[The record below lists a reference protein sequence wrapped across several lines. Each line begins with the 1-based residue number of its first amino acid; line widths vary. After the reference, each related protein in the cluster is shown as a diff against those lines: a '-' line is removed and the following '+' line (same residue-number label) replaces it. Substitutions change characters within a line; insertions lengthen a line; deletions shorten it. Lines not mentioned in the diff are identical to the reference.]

1 MSTLMELLALRNLED
16 LTDDDLEM
24 IELATGDK
32 ADNYIIVD
40 SNIEFE
46 LEKIKAFKVML
57 DNRKKSLENSRL
69 RLRKRLY
76 LSMANNG
83 IQNIKGQL
91 GTVSLRKNKD
101 VLIINDSVIGNNEV
115 LFDTLKEH
123 IPQNDLD
130 EIISVEYE
138 RKINLN
144 KDKLK
149 EYIEKNSTVIE
160 GIAVLPQESSLV
172 MPKAKI
178 NSIK

>member
-24 IELATGDK
+24 IDLATGDK
-32 ADNYIIVD
+32 ADNYIVVD

-46 LEKIKAFKVML
+46 LEKIKAFKSML
-57 DNRKKSLENSRL
+57 DTRKKSLENSRMK
-69 RLRKRLY
+69 LRKRLY
-76 LSMANNG
+76 LSMANNA
-83 IQNIKGQL
+83 IQNIKGKL
-91 GTVSLRKNKD
+91 GTISLRKNKD
-101 VLIINDSVIGNNEV
+101 VLIINDSVIENNEI
-115 LFDTLKEH
+115 LLDTLKEY
-123 IPQNDLD
+123 IPQNELD

-149 EYIEKNSTVIE
+149 EYIEKNSVVIE